1 MPTPEPDV
9 PAQRRRDNLAA
20 SRYDLFLSV
29 ASDLERVG
37 TAYDAELVVSTMLGA
52 AYAIAGTD
60 RATVLTETA
69 EGLRR
74 YLARRRTRHAVLL
87 RSVLA
92 AFAAAPG
99 RDRPSGGRAKQRPAP
114 PADPPGWLAQL
125 GAVRPTGAH
134 AFGDQHGNQITYLAS
149 FAYTEPAA
157 GGPDHVVAALV
168 DHELG
173 YVKDLFVAAPAGA
186 LLAQLEAA
194 AATDPE
200 VRMVEVD
207 PGELRG
213 AVERYLEVTDGLPEL
228 PAARSLTSDRAL
240 AGHRLT
246 LLPVPAEDDPLTLA
260 DFQAAPEAARL
271 TTADDESL
279 TFALKLIN
287 GFGGDDPL
295 RWSPASVQ
303 DFLLDWLP
311 ARALLD
317 RADIETIP
325 SVLSAW
331 VRWAGRM
338 SGLPPRAVALNVAAV
353 ATHRAEFVRR
363 ARSGSHRSEAARATA
378 ALLADGVDLNDER
391 AVADWLADYNARA
404 DEAQ

>member
-1 MPTPEPDV
+1 MPTPDPDV
-9 PAQRRRDNLAA
+9 PAQRRRADLAA

-52 AYAIAGTD
+52 AYAIAGSD
-60 RATVLTETA
+60 RASVLTETA

-92 AFAAAPG
+92 ALAD
-99 RDRPSGGRAKQRPAP
+99 RDRTSGGRAKPRPAP
-114 PADPPGWLAQL
+114 PADPPAWLAQL

-149 FAYTEPAA
+149 FAYAEPAA

-173 YVKDLFVAAPAGA
+173 YVKDLFLAAPAGA

-213 AVERYLEVTDGLPEL
+213 AVERYLDVTDGLPEL
-228 PAARSLTSDRAL
+228 PEARSLTSDRAI
-240 AGHRLT
+240 AGHRLR
-246 LLPVPAEDDPLTLA
+246 LLPVPAEEEPLTVA
-260 DFQAAPEAARL
+260 DFHSAPEAVRL
-271 TTADDESL
+271 QGADDESL
-279 TFALKLIN
+279 TFALKLIA
-287 GFGGDDPL
+287 GFGADDPL
-295 RWSPASVQ
+295 RWSPGSVEN
-303 DFLLDWLP
+303 FMLDWLP

-317 RADIETIP
+317 RADIELIP
-325 SVLSAW
+325 SALSAW

-338 SGLPPRAVALNVAAV
+338 SGLPPRAVAQNVAAV
-353 ATHRAEFVRR
+353 ATHRAEFARR

>member
-29 ASDLERVG
+29 AGDLDRVG

-60 RATVLTETA
+60 RATVLAETA

-74 YLARRRTRHAVLL
+74 YLARRRTRHAALL

-92 AFAAAPG
+92 ALAD
-99 RDRPSGGRAKQRPAP
+99 RDHLQDSRRAKQRPAP
-114 PADPPGWLAQL
+114 PADPPRWLAEL

-194 AATDPE
+194 AVTDPE
-200 VRMVEVD
+200 VRLVEVD

-228 PAARSLTSDRAL
+228 PDARSLTSDRAL
-240 AGHRLT
+240 AGHRLR
-246 LLPVPAEDDPLTLA
+246 LLPVPAEEEPLTVA

-271 TTADDESL
+271 KTADDESL
-279 TFALKLIN
+279 IFALKLIS
-287 GFGGDDPL
+287 GFGADDPL
-295 RWSPASVQ
+295 RWNPASVQ
-303 DFLLDWLP
+303 TFLLDWLP

-317 RADIETIP
+317 RADIESIP

-338 SGLPPRAVALNVAAV
+338 SGLPARAVALNVAAV
-353 ATHRAEFVRR
+353 ATHRAEFARR

-378 ALLADGVDLNDER
+378 ALLAEGVDLNDER

>member
-9 PAQRRRDNLAA
+9 PAQRRRADLAA

-37 TAYDAELVVSTMLGA
+37 TAYDAELMVSTMLGA
-52 AYAIAGTD
+52 AYSIAGSD
-60 RATVLTETA
+60 RATVLAETG

-92 AFAAAPG
+92 AIAD
-99 RDRPSGGRAKQRPAP
+99 RDRLSGGRGKRPAP
-114 PADPPGWLAQL
+114 PADPPAWLAQL
-125 GAVRPTGAH
+125 GAVRPTSAH

-168 DHELG
+168 DHDLG

-194 AATDPE
+194 AVTDPE
-200 VRMVEVD
+200 VRLVEVD

-228 PAARSLTSDRAL
+228 PEARSLTSDRAL
-240 AGHRLT
+240 AGHRLR
-246 LLPVPAEDDPLTLA
+246 LLPVPAEEEPLTVA

-271 TTADDESL
+271 QAADDESL

-287 GFGGDDPL
+287 GFGADDPL
-295 RWSPASVQ
+295 RWSPVSVQ
-303 DFLLDWLP
+303 TFLLDWLP

-317 RADIETIP
+317 RADIELIP
-325 SVLSAW
+325 SALSAW

-338 SGLPPRAVALNVAAV
+338 SGLGPRAVAQNVAAV
-353 ATHRAEFVRR
+353 ATHRAEFARR

>member
-1 MPTPEPDV
+1 MPSPDPDV
-9 PAQRRRDNLAA
+9 PAQRRREDLAA
-20 SRYDLFLSV
+20 ARYELFLSV

-52 AYAIAGTD
+52 AYAIAGSD
-60 RATVLTETA
+60 RAAVLTETA

-74 YLARRRTRHAVLL
+74 YLARRRTRHAALL
-87 RSVLA
+87 RWVLA
-92 AFAAAPG
+92 AIADP
-99 RDRPSGGRAKQRPAP
+99 DRPSSGRAKARPAP
-114 PADPPGWLAQL
+114 PADPPAWLAQV
-125 GAVRPTGAH
+125 GSVRPTGAH

-173 YVKDLFVAAPAGA
+173 YVKDLFLAAPAGA

-194 AATDPE
+194 AATDPD

-213 AVERYLEVTDGLPEL
+213 AVERYLDVTDGLPAL
-228 PAARSLTSDRAL
+228 PEARSLTSDRAL
-240 AGHRLT
+240 AGHRLR
-246 LLPVPAEDDPLTLA
+246 LLPVPAEEPPLTVA

-271 TTADDESL
+271 QGADDESL
-279 TFALKLIN
+279 VFALKLIA
-287 GFGGDDPL
+287 GFGPDDPL
-295 RWSPASVQ
+295 RWNPTSVEN
-303 DFLLDWLP
+303 FLLDWLP

-317 RADIETIP
+317 RADIELIP
-325 SVLSAW
+325 SALSAW

-338 SGLPPRAVALNVAAV
+338 SGLPPRAVAQNVAAV
-353 ATHRAEFVRR
+353 ATHRAEFARR

-378 ALLADGVDLNDER
+378 ALLAEGVDLNDER

-404 DEAQ
+404 DEAE

>member
-1 MPTPEPDV
+1 MPTPDPDV
-9 PAQRRRDNLAA
+9 PAQRRREDLAA
-20 SRYDLFLSV
+20 ARYDLFLSV
-29 ASDLERVG
+29 AGDLERVG

-52 AYAIAGTD
+52 AYAIAREN
-60 RATVLTETA
+60 RAEVLTDTA

-74 YLARRRTRHAVLL
+74 HLARRRTRHATLL

-92 AFAAAPG
+92 SISP
-99 RDRPSGGRAKQRPAP
+99 PPGGRGKSRPTVSRSQ
-114 PADPPGWLAQL
+114 PADPPAWLGQL

-149 FAYTEPAA
+149 FAYVEPAA

-168 DHELG
+168 DHDLG
-173 YVKDLFVAAPAGA
+173 YVKDLFIAAPAGA

-194 AATDPE
+194 ATTDPD
-200 VRMVEVD
+200 VRLVEVD

-213 AVERYLEVTDGLPEL
+213 AVERYLAVTDGLPEL
-228 PAARSLTSDRAL
+228 PEARSLTSDRAL

-246 LLPVPAEDDPLTLA
+246 LLPAPGEEDALTVA

-271 TTADDESL
+271 KDADAESL

-287 GFGGDDPL
+287 GFGADDPL
-295 RWSPASVQ
+295 RWNPAAVER
-303 DFLLDWLP
+303 FLLDWLP
-311 ARALLD
+311 ERALLD
-317 RADIETIP
+317 RADIEMVPTT
-325 SVLSAW
+325 LSAW

-338 SGLPPRAVALNVAAV
+338 SGLPPRAVAQNVAAV
-353 ATHRAEFVRR
+353 ATHRAEFARR

-391 AVADWLADYNARA
+391 AVAEWLADYNART
-404 DEAQ
+404 DEVQ

>member
-1 MPTPEPDV
+1 MPTPDPDV
-9 PAQRRRDNLAA
+9 PTQRRRADLAA
-20 SRYDLFLSV
+20 SRYELFLSV
-29 ASDLERVG
+29 AGDLERVG
-37 TAYDAELVVSTMLGA
+37 TAYDAELIVSTMLGA
-52 AYAIAGTD
+52 AYAIARAD
-60 RATVLTETA
+60 RAAVLTETA

-74 YLARRRTRHAVLL
+74 YLARRRTRHAAML
-87 RSVLA
+87 RWVLA
-92 AFAAAPG
+92 AIAD
-99 RDRPSGGRAKQRPAP
+99 RDGGSSRRAKARPAP
-114 PADPPGWLAQL
+114 PADPPAWLEQV

-149 FAYTEPAA
+149 FAYTGPA

-173 YVKDLFVAAPAGA
+173 YVKDLFLAAPAGA

-194 AATDPE
+194 AATDPD

-213 AVERYLEVTDGLPEL
+213 AVERYLDVTDGLPEL
-228 PAARSLTSDRAL
+228 PEARSLTSDRAL
-240 AGHRLT
+240 AGHRLR
-246 LLPVPAEDDPLTLA
+246 LLPVPAEEPPLTVA

-271 TTADDESL
+271 TNADDESL
-279 TFALKLIN
+279 VFALKLIA
-287 GFGGDDPL
+287 GFGADDPL
-295 RWSPASVQ
+295 RWNPASVEN
-303 DFLLDWLP
+303 FLLDWLP
-311 ARALLD
+311 ARTLLD
-317 RADIETIP
+317 RDDIELIP
-325 SVLSAW
+325 SALSAW

-338 SGLPPRAVALNVAAV
+338 SGLPPRAVAQNVAAV
-353 ATHRAEFVRR
+353 ATHRAEFARR

-404 DEAQ
+404 DEAE